1 MYVISK
7 IDSNK
12 RFFKNIF
19 FFINLRNIKMC
30 MYLNN
35 QTQIPNGVS
44 L

>member
-12 RFFKNIF
+12 RFFKDNF

-30 MYLNN
+30 MYLTN